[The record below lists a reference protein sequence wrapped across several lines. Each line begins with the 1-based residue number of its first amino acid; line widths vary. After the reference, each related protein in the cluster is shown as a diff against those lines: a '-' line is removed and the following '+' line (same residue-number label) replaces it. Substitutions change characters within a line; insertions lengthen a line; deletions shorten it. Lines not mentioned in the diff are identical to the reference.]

1 MNYSYKP
8 MVTVELSEELYEK
21 MCNLISID
29 VIDEIKPTYVLNTKL
44 YNELT
49 TIGITQPVPT
59 KTEEELFYYMFATK
73 NFKRAPIKYYRVILE
88 DDGEVCQYFYINEEG
103 RISIGNSK
111 DRIPKLTMKQ
121 IPERFKPF
129 AQEV

>member
-21 MCNLISID
+21 MNNLISID
-29 VIDEIKPTYVLNTKL
+29 EIDEIEPTYALNTKL

-88 DDGEVCQYFYINEEG
+88 EDGVGYQYCYVGTDGKINRVEDYD
-103 RISIGNSK
+103 SI
-111 DRIPKLTMKQ
+111 PQLTMKQ

>member
-21 MCNLISID
+21 MCNLISMD
-29 VIDEIKPTYVLNTKL
+29 EIDEIEPTYALNTKL
-44 YNELT
+44 YAELT

-73 NFKRAPIKYYRVILE
+73 NFKRAPVKYYRVILE
-88 DDGEVCQYFYINEEG
+88 DDGLGFQYCYINDEG
-103 RISIGNSK
+103 KISRSHDK
-111 DRIPKLTMKQ
+111 ERIPKLTMKQ